1 MALTMQLCVVGT
13 NCQICIKQMKTIQT
27 EKCVFFPETVA
38 HLCPFPSSSH
48 LQGLSSYFFHQP
60 LLSHPLHAVTLI
72 IRTSF
77 TFISSV
83 SISKDF
89 HSSVSLR
96 AFGLLPRLAHPS
108 IPSSL
113 MTAAGSSINS
123 RGVWCV
129 CVYCCAE

>member
-1 MALTMQLCVVGT
+1 MC
-13 NCQICIKQMKTIQT
+13 
-27 EKCVFFPETVA
+27 FFPETVA
-38 HLCPFPSSSH
+38 HLCPFLSSSH
-48 LQGLSSYFFHQP
+48 LQGFSSYFSHQP
-60 LLSHPLHAVTLI
+60 LLSHPLHAVALI
-72 IRTSF
+72 IPTSF

-108 IPSSL
+108 TPPSL

-129 CVYCCAE
+129 CVCVSTVVRSKWPPGSPGWHLKCTHIEHSHD